1 MMLYANVSWFSDG
14 ITPETVTWGC
24 CWQSD
29 FFFRFCILCISTI
42 RTCVRSPVT
51 KGRILMEGTYAIP
64 RAVPPLLLK
73 SSRVVFGII
82 IHPISETLFFT
93 HDRTS
98 RARPASSVFFSH
110 TCFTPRL
117 CCCWQSK
124 ALFLKC
130 NRPTAISQVIRYRL
144 PPTFAQSR
152 RECDMYNIWHSNFLG
167 WKRKKLLR
175 LYCWERRNRQC
186 QSTRFAL
193 NQKDWCQDC
202 RVLDIHPLSL
212 SLWPVFDWQVFIQ
225 ISRAANW
232 TSSFTND
239 GWDCNRG
246 DSPRPI

>member
-1 MMLYANVSWFSDG
+1 MPFPG
-14 ITPETVTWGC
+14 PCRRC
-24 CWQSD
+24 CWRAPVLFSGSSS
-29 FFFRFCILCISTI
+29 ILF
-42 RTCVRSPVT
+42 P
-51 KGRILMEGTYAIP
+51 KL
-64 RAVPPLLLK
+64 
-73 SSRVVFGII
+73 F
-82 IHPISETLFFT
+82 FFT

-130 NRPTAISQVIRYRL
+130 NRPTAISQVIRYRV

-212 SLWPVFDWQVFIQ
+212 ASIWLTGVHSNF
-225 ISRAANW
+225 
-232 TSSFTND
+232 
-239 GWDCNRG
+239 
-246 DSPRPI
+246 PRRQLDLVVHKWRMRL

>member
-29 FFFRFCILCISTI
+29 FLFSLLRILYISI
-42 RTCVRSPVT
+42 PSVRALDPPVT

-64 RAVPPLLLK
+64 RAVPPSCCWRAPVLFSG
-73 SSRVVFGII
+73 SSSILFPRLFF
-82 IHPISETLFFT
+82 FFT

-130 NRPTAISQVIRYRL
+130 YRPTAISQVIRYRL

-152 RECDMYNIWHSNFLG
+152 RECGMYNIWHSNFLDERERSYCDSIAG
-167 WKRKKLLR
+167 RGEIVSVDSIRPQSKRLVSR
-175 LYCWERRNRQC
+175 LSCFRY
-186 QSTRFAL
+186 
-193 NQKDWCQDC
+193 
-202 RVLDIHPLSL
+202 IHPLSL
-212 SLWPVFDWQVFIQ
+212 SIWPVFDWQVFIQ

-246 DSPRPI
+246 DSL